1 MTEKPDFIR
10 NFKKPAHTE
19 IKHIG
24 QQWYLYEC
32 FSKYD
37 PEVKRSRKI
46 SGKCLGKITQE
57 GLVVSTR
64 RMIKTSKPIISDT
77 VEVG

>member
-46 SGKCLGKITQE
+46 SGKCLG
-57 GLVVSTR
+57 
-64 RMIKTSKPIISDT
+64 
-77 VEVG
+77 